1 MNNDYENLPEYKML
15 PPRQK
20 AMVRRLYRT
29 KIRIQKW
36 ARINGWENIKNF
48 AESVDDNGNVQ
59 WHKSDYEYVCEF
71 YKRMLTLAQPFV
83 TVDGNPLTHRK
94 FNIEEIKTLSIIW
107 ARYPNRVQ
115 YAQDFRVH
123 RDMHYPNGWSRV
135 PDALVDGVNT
145 VNANEIIRQYME
157 SDGTQR
163 FNNGWTNRFGN
174 MIDDL
179 ERLNNV

>member
-36 ARINGWENIKNF
+36 ARINGWDNIKNY

-59 WHKSDYEYVCEF
+59 WYQTDYEYVCDF
-71 YKRMLTLAQPFV
+71 YKRMLNLAPPLA

-107 ARYPNRVQ
+107 ARYPNRRQ
-115 YAQDFRVH
+115 YVQDFRVH
-123 RDMHYPNGWSRV
+123 RGMHYPNGWSRV
-135 PDALVDGVNT
+135 P
-145 VNANEIIRQYME
+145 ANETIHEQIRQYLE
-157 SDGTQR
+157 QSNDGSLNDAIYR
-163 FNNGWTNRFGN
+163 WTNHFEDT
-174 MIDDL
+174 IDDL
-179 ERLNNV
+179 ERLNNA